1 MVSTSSVKTLLTS
14 LYTSLESW
22 THQAGLLRQNTRLA
36 ISFVF
41 LTALVTCAASS
52 AYAQGSSDPATASAQ
67 TGSDATRSEP
77 PYRLKKGTNEF
88 GVWVAGSFN
97 APTPIGNSAYR
108 PTLKTG
114 LRFGRILGTTSWAT
128 FEYVADFIP
137 LEVVF
142 DQPASGGGA
151 RSNVYGIGVN
161 YGGLKVALL
170 RRSRVKPFM
179 GISGGVN
186 SYSRAIPVNG
196 RKVNLTYELN
206 GGIDVFLRPKRA
218 LTIGYKFYH
227 MSNAFT
233 ATSNIGTNDNMVTV
247 GFSLFR

>member
-14 LYTSLESW
+14 LYPSLESL
-22 THQAGLLRQNTRLA
+22 THQAGLLRQSTRLA

-41 LTALVTCAASS
+41 LTALVTFAAAS
-52 AYAQGSSDPATASAQ
+52 ACAQGSTDPATASAQ
-67 TGSDATRSEP
+67 TVSDATKSDP
-77 PYRLKKGTNEF
+77 AYRLEKGTNEF
-88 GVWVAGSFN
+88 GVWVAGSFKST
-97 APTPIGNSAYR
+97 TPIGNTAYR
-108 PTLKTG
+108 PTLIAA
-114 LRFGRILGTTSWAT
+114 LRFGRILGTTPWAT

-137 LEVVF
+137 LEAVF

-161 YGGLKVALL
+161 YGGLKIDLL
-170 RRSRVKPFM
+170 RRSRVKPFT
-179 GISGGVN
+179 GISGGVIR
-186 SYSRAIPVNG
+186 YSQAIPANG
-196 RKVNLTYELN
+196 RKVNLTYELTS
-206 GGIDVFLRPKRA
+206 GIDVFLRPKRA

-233 ATSNIGTNDNMVTV
+233 ATSNIGTNDNMITV